1 MARRI
6 IGAGKRITVGLGLL
20 SLTASLGCGTPEV
33 VSGTGEDPGGGGVV
47 TLWTDEVEL
56 FYEHPPLVA
65 GAEGESWAIH
75 LTFMD
80 SFLPVTEGRLTLRFT
95 ASDGSEFTVGEE
107 APARPGVYNHA
118 PSLETP
124 GEYQVAMVLESAS
137 LRTEIEC
144 PPLRVYPSVDA
155 LPLPDPASGGGTIS
169 FLKEQAWVI
178 PFATAQAELGRVPN
192 SFQGSGILESPPGRL
207 AEVAAPVSG
216 LVQVADNRGA
226 PSPGDR
232 VRAGQLLATLAP
244 VEGDAS
250 FAAQRARLVASELEF
265 ERATRLHE
273 AGAVPRK
280 RLEEAERELE
290 VARVTLEALGEGQEG
305 GFGFEVRAPFSGVI
319 SARQMELGGRVSA
332 GDPLFTVLDPTVIW
346 LKVRAPA
353 RFGLGLN
360 EIRGASFTVEG
371 STQVFRAERVVSVG
385 SIVDPAT
392 RSIPVT
398 FQVSNPDGHLK
409 IGMFADARL
418 LLDESVEGV
427 VVPSSAVLNEDGLSV
442 VYVQTEGESFARRIL
457 TLGPSD
463 GDWTLVEAG
472 LEAGERVVVIGAY
485 QVRLASLNT
494 SEIGEGHVH

>member
-1 MARRI
+1 MARQI
-6 IGAGKRITVGLGLL
+6 TGTAKRITVGWGVL
-20 SLTASLGCGTPEV
+20 SLIALLGCGAPEV
-33 VSGTGEDPGGGGVV
+33 FDGAGEEPGGGGVV

-75 LTFMD
+75 LTFMG

-95 ASDGSEFTVGEE
+95 ASDGSEFTVVEE

-124 GEYQVAMVLESAS
+124 GEYRVVMVLESTS

-144 PPLRVYPSVDA
+144 PPIRVYSSVDA
-155 LPLPDPASGGGTIS
+155 LPLPEVATGGGAIS

-178 PFATAQAELGRVPN
+178 PFATAQAELGEVSN
-192 SFQGSGILESPPGRL
+192 SLQGSGILEPPPGRL

-216 LVQVADNRGA
+216 LIQVADNRNA

-232 VRAGQLLATLAP
+232 VSAGQILAILAP
-244 VEGDAS
+244 VEGNES
-250 FAAQRARLVASELEF
+250 FATQRARLVASELEF
-265 ERATRLHE
+265 ERATRLYE

-280 RLEEAERELE
+280 RFEEAGRELE
-290 VARVTLEALGEGQEG
+290 VARVTLEALGGGQGG

-319 SARQMELGGRVSA
+319 SARQMELGRRVSA
-332 GDPLFTVLDPTVIW
+332 GDPLFTLLDPTVV
-346 LKVRAPA
+346 LLRVRVPA
-353 RFGLGLN
+353 RFGLELN

-371 STQVFRAERVVSVG
+371 SAHVFRAERVVSVG
-385 SIVDPAT
+385 SVVDPAT

-409 IGMFADARL
+409 IGMLADARL
-418 LLDESVEGV
+418 LLDEGVEGV
-427 VVPSSAVLNEDGLSV
+427 VVPSSAILNEDGLSV
-442 VYVQTEGESFARRIL
+442 AYVQTEGESFERRIL
-457 TLGPSD
+457 TVGPSD
-463 GDWTLVEAG
+463 GERTLVEAG
-472 LEAGERVVVIGAY
+472 LAAGERVVVAGAY